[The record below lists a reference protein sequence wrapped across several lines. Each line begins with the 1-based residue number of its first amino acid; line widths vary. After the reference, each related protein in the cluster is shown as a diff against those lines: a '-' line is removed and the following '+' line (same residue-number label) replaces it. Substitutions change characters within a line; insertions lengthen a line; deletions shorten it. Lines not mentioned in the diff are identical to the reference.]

1 MQINIKSRR
10 SDFKQAVKLRA
21 PALNISAESANN
33 KTEYKKENVTMFDFY
48 RRQITD
54 FPRTETE
61 LNAIMEEIANCEDI
75 TNAEYS
81 TLYEISI
88 QKLQES

>member
-1 MQINIKSRR
+1 
-10 SDFKQAVKLRA
+10 
-21 PALNISAESANN
+21 
-33 KTEYKKENVTMFDFY
+33 MFDFY